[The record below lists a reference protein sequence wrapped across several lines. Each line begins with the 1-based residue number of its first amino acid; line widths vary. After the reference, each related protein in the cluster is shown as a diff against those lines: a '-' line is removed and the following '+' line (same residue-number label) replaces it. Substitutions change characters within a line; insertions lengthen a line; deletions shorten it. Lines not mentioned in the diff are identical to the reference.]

1 MLVFILLFL
10 TYSLV
15 SKATPVAPLQTPPS
29 HLSRFAI
36 NPKGS
41 LKKPPGNDIII
52 DDIRIRTKNLKL
64 QSSINKAL
72 FKYKNKVFSKKL
84 SDEIY
89 NKILLMLKEK
99 KVLLPE
105 ITEPLF
111 RFSGNKLTISYII
124 NNPYRY
130 GFILKGNTAL
140 DRYHLLSKKK
150 YEKYFNNS
158 QLIRRI
164 LSQIKESYLQRGY
177 ANIRLKHKVHQDN
190 KHFIKTVLI
199 LIEENRQMKIK
210 KIQLFGQFS
219 KPRRYYIDFISN
231 YSGPLIRKKL
241 FYNIDIQKG
250 VRNLVNSLKNEG
262 YLQANAH
269 IRVTNVS
276 ENQVIVDLILNEGPL
291 TRVKSINFKG
301 NKYFSHQQLTR
312 LMKIKVNGS
321 MNIPYLEQDIEALIS
336 VYRQAGFI
344 EMELSNKEEVVQ
356 YDKKTSSAVL
366 QFNIIEKA
374 KVRIDNIV
382 VKGNQLTRRSFIINN
397 LSLKSGDILT
407 PEKIAFSIRKLRN
420 LGIFSRIEILTEDED
435 KSAEDRTLLI
445 QVEERKPKS
454 VRFALGVNTERT
466 LTARGFAEFVN
477 RNIMGTGRRFF
488 SNVRLQSNI
497 AKYVQLDSLA
507 PEYLEHQV
515 SLSYIE
521 PFFLGSGFDGH
532 INISNSSQIFS
543 HTYTIQEGNITD
555 IVDSINVNFLLKRT
569 IDDFITLT
577 WKLLS
582 WEGRTQLKKMEI
594 CNTSKPPSP
603 LCDSD
608 TLNIS
613 TTGISLQID
622 KRNNI
627 LSTSDGFLSQIF
639 MEYSGP
645 FYVVP
650 ASEEIQFMKLEVK
663 HFDFRS
669 LFNNWVW
676 ANSVQGGFIANMNS
690 LEHGGFPVSRVFIL
704 GGVNSLRGFDGL
716 ITGERVPDKEEFPID
731 DANQIIVR
739 RSSFYLLLKTELR
752 FSISKNFTGTV
763 FYDGGIVTISGET
776 FEQPYRHSS
785 GFGLRYKTPLGS
797 ISGYI
802 AFKIDPKQGESPVV
816 PHLSFGSF

>member
-1 MLVFILLFL
+1 MISKKKNPGLFVLILLFP
-10 TYSLV
+10 TYSFF
-15 SKATPVAPLQTPPS
+15 SKATQAAPLLQTS
-29 HLSRFAI
+29 SSFTIHQ
-36 NPKGS
+36 KGGLRKS
-41 LKKPPGNDIII
+41 KESDIFI
-52 DDIRIRTKNLKL
+52 DDIIIRTKNLKL
-64 QSSINKAL
+64 QSSITKAL

-89 NKILLMLKEK
+89 NKILLLLKEK
-99 KVLLPE
+99 KILLPE

-111 RFSGNKLTISYII
+111 RFSDNKLIISYTI

-130 GFILKGNTAL
+130 GFIIKGNTAL
-140 DRYHLLSKKK
+140 DRYSLLSKKK

-158 QLIRRI
+158 QLVRRI
-164 LSQIKESYLQRGY
+164 LSQIKESYLKRGY
-177 ANIRLKHKVHQDN
+177 TNVRLKHEVHQDD
-190 KHFIKTVLI
+190 KYFIKTVFI
-199 LIEENRQMKIK
+199 LVEENKRTKIK

-219 KPRRYYIDFISN
+219 RSWPYYIDFISN

-241 FYNIDIQKG
+241 FYNMDIQKG
-250 VRNLVNSLKNEG
+250 VKNLVNSLKNEG

-269 IRVTNVS
+269 IRVTNIAD
-276 ENQVIVDLILNEGPL
+276 NAVIVDLILNEGPL

-312 LMKIKVNGS
+312 LMKIKINEGL
-321 MNIPYLEQDIEALIS
+321 NIHYLEQDIETLINT
-336 VYRQAGFI
+336 YRNAGFI
-344 EMELSNKEEVVQ
+344 EMELSNKEEVVE
-356 YDKKTSSAVL
+356 YDKKTSYAVL

-382 VKGNQLTRRSFIINN
+382 VRGNQLTNRDFIINN
-397 LSLKSGDILT
+397 LPLKEGDILT

-420 LGIFSRIEILTEDED
+420 LGIFSRIEILTEEED
-435 KSAEDRTLLI
+435 KSAEERTLFI

-488 SNVRLQSNI
+488 SNIKLQSNI
-497 AKYVQLDSLA
+497 AKYAQLDSLA

-515 SLSYIE
+515 SVSYIE
-521 PFFLGSGFDGH
+521 PFFLRSGFDGH
-532 INISNSSQIFS
+532 INISNSAQIFS
-543 HTYTIQEGNITD
+543 HTYTAQEGNITD

-569 IDDFITLT
+569 IDNFITLT

-582 WEGRTQLKKMEI
+582 WEGRTQSKKMEI
-594 CNTSKPPSP
+594 CNTNNPPSP

-627 LSTSDGFLSQIF
+627 LSTSDGFLSQMF

-650 ASEEIQFMKLEVK
+650 ASKEIQFMKLEVK

-669 LFNNWVW
+669 IFNNWVW

-690 LEHGGFPVSRVFIL
+690 LEQGGFPVSRAFIL
-704 GGVNSLRGFDGL
+704 GGVNSLR
-716 ITGERVPDKEEFPID
+716 
-731 DANQIIVR
+731 
-739 RSSFYLLLKTELR
+739 
-752 FSISKNFTGTV
+752 
-763 FYDGGIVTISGET
+763 
-776 FEQPYRHSS
+776 
-785 GFGLRYKTPLGS
+785 
-797 ISGYI
+797 
-802 AFKIDPKQGESPVV
+802 
-816 PHLSFGSF
+816 